1 MTETKKTSLSAGLA
15 VYAVLKEAL
24 KDKVTKVYPVVA
36 TEDAVMPFL
45 VYRRTGVRS
54 NPSKVGTCFDS
65 SVIELSVFSKDYGEG
80 VEIIEAARATL
91 ENKTIHCT
99 KAKDGFDMVV
109 GCTQMTDCE
118 ESWDGDCY
126 RQDLTIECKI

>member
-1 MTETKKTSLSAGLA
+1 M
-15 VYAVLKEAL
+15 
-24 KDKVTKVYPVVA
+24 
-36 TEDAVMPFL
+36 
-45 VYRRTGVRS
+45 
-54 NPSKVGTCFDS
+54 
-65 SVIELSVFSKDYGEG
+65 FSKDYGEG

>member
-45 VYRRTGVRS
+45 VYRRTGVRC
-54 NPSKVGTCFDS
+54 NT
-65 SVIELSVFSKDYGEG
+65 
-80 VEIIEAARATL
+80 
-91 ENKTIHCT
+91 
-99 KAKDGFDMVV
+99 
-109 GCTQMTDCE
+109 
-118 ESWDGDCY
+118 
-126 RQDLTIECKI
+126 